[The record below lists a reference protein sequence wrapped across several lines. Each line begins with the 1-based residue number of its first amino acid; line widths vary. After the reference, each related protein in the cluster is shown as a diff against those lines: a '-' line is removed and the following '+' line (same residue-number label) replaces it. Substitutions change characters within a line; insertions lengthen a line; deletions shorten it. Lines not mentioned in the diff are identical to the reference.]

1 MQREKEDVIIEMERN
16 KEELSKEKTSNKIL
30 NEEKDMNNKE
40 FERLL
45 EKYDRSVL
53 HLFDYLGN
61 VQLCMKAPEKL
72 IVY

>member
-1 MQREKEDVIIEMERN
+1 MERN
-16 KEELSKEKTSNKIL
+16 KEELSKEKTTNKIL

-53 HLFDYLGN
+53 HYL
-61 VQLCMKAPEKL
+61 
-72 IVY
+72 IS